1 MFDWVFAF
9 IHVFLLLA
17 IFAYALFSLVQGN
30 VLRFALILIFLLIYY
45 FLVLHKAVLR
55 EVRRKRKG

>member
-1 MFDWVFAF
+1 MFNWIFAF
-9 IHVFLLLA
+9 IHLLLLLA
-17 IFAYALFSLVQGN
+17 ILAYALFSLVQGN
-30 VLRFALILIFLLIYY
+30 ILRFALILIFLITYY